1 MNHFPLELRLVIQK
15 LTFPMGINAVL
26 NRTLSPSADKHESRL
41 GLLAACALMTL
52 LSAPAAHAQI
62 ERMSLADDGSQA
74 NSDSYEA
81 VISDDGLVVA
91 FRSSA
96 SNLVAGHSNDW
107 SDIFLRDLNSS
118 STELVSLQPNGD
130 PLDNGLNH
138 RPDISDDGQLVVFS
152 ARYPSTDGTS
162 ISVLFDRSQGTRR
175 FLLEDFQSGFVL
187 RPDQGRLNPAMSGNG
202 QFVAFDSLST
212 LQRLLD
218 AGAQPIDDDDNAT
231 FDVFVHNVATEPA
244 PPIERLSRDA
254 DGDEGRGDSIEPSI
268 SDSGRWVAFHS
279 YADDLIA
286 DDSNGHEDVFVK
298 DRDTP
303 AIELISINT
312 SGFPGNDDSVQ
323 AALSGNGQVVA
334 FRSKASDLVAGDN
347 NDRWDIFVRDRS
359 AGTTQRVSVS
369 NTAIEG
375 NNNSTDPD
383 LSDDGRFV
391 VFASLA
397 SNLVSDDSNNRADIF
412 VHDRVS
418 GDTEIVSRPPSGES
432 NGTSHKPSIS
442 GDGQWIVF
450 ESDATNLVANDSNGA
465 RDIFRTPNPQA
476 GVRGQAGEGR

>member
-1 MNHFPLELRLVIQK
+1 MMIQPLCSSTVRGPLSRPWLAS
-15 LTFPMGINAVL
+15 FGIVA
-26 NRTLSPSADKHESRL
+26 
-41 GLLAACALMTL
+41 LLAT
-52 LSAPAAHAQI
+52 SAASAQI
-62 ERMSLADDGSQA
+62 ERINVADNGSQA
-74 NSDSYEA
+74 DSDSYEA
-81 VISDDGLVVA
+81 VISDDGQVVA

-96 SNLVAGHSNDW
+96 SNLVVGHSNNW
-107 SDIFLRDLNSS
+107 SDIFLRDLETST
-118 STELVSLQPNGD
+118 TELVSLQPNGD

-138 RPDISDDGQLVVFS
+138 RPDISDDGQRVVFS

-175 FLLEDFQSGFVL
+175 FLLEDFQAGFVT
-187 RPDQGRLNPAMSGNG
+187 RPDQGRLNPAISGNG
-202 QFVAFDSLST
+202 QFVTFDSLST

-218 AGAQPIDDDDNAT
+218 VGAQPIDDDTNAA
-231 FDVFVHNVATEPA
+231 FDVFVHDVSNTSAPA
-244 PPIERLSRDA
+244 IDRISRDG
-254 DGDEGRGDSIEPSI
+254 DGNEGRGDSIEPSI
-268 SDSGRWVAFHS
+268 SDNGQWVAFHS

-298 DRDTP
+298 DRDTT

-323 AALSGNGQVVA
+323 VALSGNGQVVA

-359 AGTTQRVSVS
+359 EGTTQRVSVAS
-369 NTAIEG
+369 TGIEG

-397 SNLVSDDSNNRADIF
+397 SNLVSDDTNNRADIF
-412 VHDRVS
+412 IHDRVS
-418 GDTEIVSRPPSGES
+418 GNTEIVSRPASGES

-465 RDIFRTPNPQA
+465 RDIFRTPNPLA
-476 GVRGQAGEGR
+476 GGSGSTGEEG